1 MSCLTDSGNKEPGK
15 RRSYENRMG
24 KFIKCSKIEVIKLR
38 CVDLKLEK
46 IKSPG
51 IRSFVFIGADE
62 RNVRA
67 LKNLCFFTK
76 IMMFLPVFIHFL

>member
-1 MSCLTDSGNKEPGK
+1 MKKQSFLMSCLTDSGNKEPGK

-46 IKSPG
+46 IKSTG

-62 RNVRA
+62 RKRLIA
-67 LKNLCFFTK
+67 IFEF
-76 IMMFLPVFIHFL
+76 

>member
-46 IKSPG
+46 IKSTG
-51 IRSFVFIGADE
+51 IRSFFFIGADE
-62 RNVRA
+62 RKRLIA
-67 LKNLCFFTK
+67 LFEL
-76 IMMFLPVFIHFL
+76 